1 MDAAAGGLGRTTT
14 GGDGSR
20 ADPARHG
27 GRAVASITRHNGDER
42 AREGEGAWR
51 ALQAPLR

>member
-1 MDAAAGGLGRTTT
+1 MRGLIQVDAAAGGLGRTTN

-27 GRAVASITRHNGDER
+27 DWAAASIDFVCNETV
-42 AREGEGAWR
+42 
-51 ALQAPLR
+51 LIP

>member
-1 MDAAAGGLGRTTT
+1 MRGLDQMDAAAGGLGRTTT

-27 GRAVASITRHNGDER
+27 GRAAASITRHNGDER

-51 ALQAPLR
+51 A